1 VAKRVELR
9 ENTAAIHDAQTGKWL
24 FFERPAVCF
33 DVRDP
38 GDVVPALKEIE
49 RRIRQKGLMAAG
61 FVAYEAAPAFDAALK
76 TKPAEGFPL
85 LWFGL
90 YRECREIA
98 LPDAARAV
106 CMDWRSSTG
115 EEAYRRAVAR
125 IKEYIQA
132 GDTYQTNYTLR
143 LHAPF
148 REDPL
153 DFFARIIGA
162 QRCAYGALV
171 NTGDWTVCCAS
182 PELFFSLDGRELV
195 SRPMKGTIA
204 RGLWHEQDRANA
216 ARLRESEKDRAEN
229 VMIVD
234 MVRNDMGRIAAT
246 GSVEVVS
253 LFDIEQY
260 PTLWQMT
267 STVRCATDA
276 GIAEIFGALFPPASI
291 TGAPKARTME
301 IIAELEDQPRRIY
314 CGTVGMITAPR
325 KAQFNVAIRTVL
337 IDNRTGAAEYGAGG
351 GIVWDST
358 AESEFGECA
367 TKARVLSHAPP
378 DFALLETMRWTPEDG
393 FFLLDRHLRRLR
405 QSAEYF
411 GFAMDEE
418 TVRRS
423 LSLSVATLP
432 ARPHRI
438 RLVVSRDGKPSIEA
452 FPLVQPLHYR
462 ICIAK
467 KPVDRQNPL
476 LYHKTTCRDI
486 YDRARRDCPGFDD
499 VLLWNDRGEITES
512 CIANV
517 VVEMEGERVTPPV
530 ECGLLPGTYR
540 AMLLEQGLVKEQRI
554 GLADLARC
562 SGVFLI
568 NSVREAWRV
577 SIEGAPDISGC
588 FRPSQS

>member
-1 VAKRVELR
+1 VA
-9 ENTAAIHDAQTGKWL
+9 
-24 FFERPAVCF
+24 CF
-33 DVRDP
+33 DVRET

-49 RRIRQKGLMAAG
+49 RRIRQDGLMAAG
-61 FVAYEAAPAFDAALK
+61 FLAYEAAPAFDSALK
-76 TKPAEGFPL
+76 TRHPEGFPL

-90 YRECREIA
+90 YRERREIT
-98 LPDAARAV
+98 LPDAAQPVRL
-106 CMDWRSSTG
+106 DWRPSTG
-115 EEAYRRAVAR
+115 EEAYRRAIAR

-143 LHAPF
+143 LHALF
-148 REDPL
+148 SEDPL

-162 QRCAYGALV
+162 QHCAYGALF
-171 NTGDWTVCCAS
+171 NTGEWTVCCAS

-204 RGLWHEQDRANA
+204 RGLWYEQDRANA
-216 ARLRESEKDRAEN
+216 ERLRESEKDRAEN

-234 MVRNDMGRIAAT
+234 MVRNDMGRIAVT

-291 TGAPKARTME
+291 TGAPKTRTME
-301 IIAELEDQPRRIY
+301 IIAELEDRPRRIY
-314 CGTVGMITAPR
+314 CGTAGMITGPR

-337 IDNRTGAAEYGAGG
+337 IDKQTGAAEYGAGG

-358 AESEFGECA
+358 ADSEFGECA
-367 TKARVLSHAPP
+367 TKARVLTYAPP
-378 DFALLETMRWTPEDG
+378 DFALLETIRWTPEDG

-411 GFAMDEE
+411 AFTMDVE
-418 TVRRS
+418 TIRRS
-423 LSLSVATLP
+423 LSLSAAKLP

-438 RLVVSRDGKPSIEA
+438 RLAVSRDGKPSIEA
-452 FPLVQPLHYR
+452 FPLILPPHYR
-462 ICIAK
+462 VCIAQE
-467 KPVDRQNPL
+467 PVDRQNPL
-476 LYHKTTCRDI
+476 LYHKTTCRDV
-486 YDRARRDCPGFDD
+486 YDHARRRHPGFDD

-517 VVEMEGERVTPPV
+517 VVEMEGKRFTPPV

-540 AMLLEQGLVKEQRI
+540 AMLLEQGLVTERKI

-568 NSVREAWRV
+568 NSVREEWRV
-577 SIEGAPDISGC
+577 SIEGSPNSLNAEI
-588 FRPSQS
+588 R